1 MRSYPDP
8 VLGNRILFR
17 DIRLRNVKFIAH
29 AFKLLAPIAV
39 AYAEAMSVSVT
50 REGSV
55 AVLTWDDN
63 ENRVNV
69 DTLGELNSRLDEVES
84 IDGPLAVVVA
94 GVGKYFCNG
103 MDLNRFAAR
112 SPEFATTMDAL
123 NLTIARLMVF
133 PAYTVAAINGH
144 AFAAGAMLTCGF
156 DYRVMREDRG
166 YWCLNEAEIGIA
178 INDRAFSTVS
188 HRIPFATAADAVL
201 TARRFSGPEAL
212 AVGVVDATATEDQV
226 LKHAIIVAENA
237 ARVDRAT
244 LASHK
249 RMING
254 EQARRLGL
262 DAPRG

>member
-1 MRSYPDP
+1 M
-8 VLGNRILFR
+8 G
-17 DIRLRNVKFIAH
+17 VK
-29 AFKLLAPIAV
+29 L
-39 AYAEAMSVSVT
+39 T

-69 DTLGELNSRLDEVES
+69 DALADLNGCLDEVES
-84 IDGPLAVVVA
+84 IEGPLSVVIT

-103 MDLNRFAAR
+103 MDLDRFAAR

-123 NLTIARLMVF
+123 NLTIARLMIF

-144 AFAAGAMLTCGF
+144 SFAAGAMFSCGF
-156 DYRVMREDRG
+156 DYRVMRADRG

-178 INDRAFSTVS
+178 LNNRAFSTVS
-188 HRIPFATAADAVL
+188 HRMAFATAADAVI
-201 TARRFSGPEAL
+201 TARRFTGPEAL
-212 AVGVVDATATEDQV
+212 AAGIVEATAGEGEV
-226 LKHAIIVAENA
+226 LACALEVAEQVA
-237 ARVDRAT
+237 QLDRAT
-244 LASHK
+244 LTAHK

-262 DAPRG
+262 DVPAR

>member
-1 MRSYPDP
+1 MT
-8 VLGNRILFR
+8 VTL
-17 DIRLRNVKFIAH
+17 
-29 AFKLLAPIAV
+29 
-39 AYAEAMSVSVT
+39 T

-69 DTLGELNSRLDEVES
+69 DTLGELNGRLDEVES
-84 IDGPLAVVVA
+84 IEGPLAVVIT

-103 MDLNRFAAR
+103 MDLDRFAAR
-112 SPEFATTMDAL
+112 SPEFASTMDVL

-144 AFAAGAMLTCGF
+144 AFAAGAMLTRGF

-188 HRIPFATAADAVL
+188 HSIPFATAADAVI
-201 TARRFSGPEAL
+201 TARRFTGPEAL
-212 AVGVVDATATEDQV
+212 AVGIVEATASEDEV
-226 LKHAIIVAENA
+226 VKRAIDVAEHA
-237 ARVDRAT
+237 ARLDRAT
-244 LASHK
+244 LAAHK

-254 EQARRLGL
+254 EQAKRLGL
-262 DAPRG
+262 DAPVQ

>member
-1 MRSYPDP
+1 
-8 VLGNRILFR
+8 
-17 DIRLRNVKFIAH
+17 
-29 AFKLLAPIAV
+29 
-39 AYAEAMSVSVT
+39 MSVTVQ

-69 DTLGELNSRLDEVES
+69 DTLAELNGALDEAQS
-84 IDGPLAVVVA
+84 IEGPLSLVVA

-133 PAYTVAAINGH
+133 PGYTVAAINGH
-144 AFAAGAMLTCGF
+144 AFAAGAMLSCGF

-188 HRIPFATAADAVL
+188 HRMPFATATDAVL
-201 TARRFSGPEAL
+201 TARRYTGPEAL
-212 AVGVVDATATEDQV
+212 AASIIEATALEGDV
-226 LKHAIIVAENA
+226 LAHALDVAERA
-237 ARVDRAT
+237 SRLDRAT
-244 LASHK
+244 LTAHK

-254 EQARRLGL
+254 DQARRLGL
-262 DAPRG
+262 DVPAR

>member
-1 MRSYPDP
+1 
-8 VLGNRILFR
+8 
-17 DIRLRNVKFIAH
+17 
-29 AFKLLAPIAV
+29 
-39 AYAEAMSVSVT
+39 MSVTVQ

-55 AVLTWDDN
+55 AVLNWDDN

-69 DTLGELNSRLDEVES
+69 DTLAELNGALDEAQS
-84 IDGPLAVVVA
+84 IEGPLSLVVA

-133 PAYTVAAINGH
+133 PGYTVAAINGH
-144 AFAAGAMLTCGF
+144 AFAAGAMLSCGF

-188 HRIPFATAADAVL
+188 HRMPFATATDAVL
-201 TARRFSGPEAL
+201 TARRYTGPEAL
-212 AVGVVDATATEDQV
+212 AASIIEATALEGDV
-226 LKHAIIVAENA
+226 LAHALDVAERA
-237 ARVDRAT
+237 SRLDRAT
-244 LASHK
+244 LTAHK

-254 EQARRLGL
+254 DQARRLGL
-262 DAPRG
+262 DVPAR

>member
-1 MRSYPDP
+1 MFGDR
-8 VLGNRILFR
+8 VLLR
-17 DIRLRNVKFIAH
+17 DVRFGYVKFIAH
-29 AFKLLAPIAV
+29 VLKLLASLAIE
-39 AYAEAMSVSVT
+39 YAGLMGVTIT

-55 AVLTWDDN
+55 AALIWDDN

-69 DTLGELNSRLDEVES
+69 DTLAELNGCLDEVES
-84 IDGPLAVVVA
+84 MEGPLSVVVA

-112 SPEFATTMDAL
+112 TPEFASTMDAL

-144 AFAAGAMLTCGF
+144 AFAAGAMMTCGF

-178 INDRAFSTVS
+178 INDVAFSTVS
-188 HRIPFATAADAVL
+188 HRIPFATATDAVI
-201 TARRFSGPEAL
+201 TARRFTGPEAL
-212 AVGVVDATATEDQV
+212 AVGIVEATTSEDEV
-226 LKHAIIVAENA
+226 LKRAIDVAENA
-237 ARVDRAT
+237 ARLDRAT
-244 LASHK
+244 LAAHK

-262 DAPRG
+262 DAPAR